1 MEVINLSQKPHVN
14 SLLEDLPPL
23 SPEVD
28 LIESSSYELDF
39 LKMID
44 DHRNLYYDED
54 FIARYILGQ

>member
-1 MEVINLSQKPHVN
+1 MLSVN
-14 SLLEDLPPL
+14 MLVKL

-44 DHRNLYYDED
+44 DNRNLYYDED
-54 FIARYILGQ
+54 FIARYISDTNYEWNPSTIVS